1 MKLVELQQKLLAAAR
16 RNPPSDR
23 VPFAFETRVMARL
36 ISQPLLDVWALWARA
51 LWRAAAPCVAI
62 MLVLGAWSLFTP
74 ASPPANNN
82 LSQDLEN
89 TLNTLLATVDQD
101 QPLDPSL

>member
-1 MKLVELQQKLLAAAR
+1 MNLAELQRKLLAAAR
-16 RNPPSDR
+16 RNLPSDC
-23 VPFAFETRVMARL
+23 VPFAFERRVMARL
-36 ISQPLLDVWALWARA
+36 TVQPLLDFWALWAQA

-74 ASPPANNN
+74 PKPPPTD

-89 TLNTLLATVDQD
+89 TLLATVDQEPPPVD
-101 QPLDPSL
+101 TSL